1 MLHKALRVAQPLFL
15 IAAIFAIAF
24 FLRSQWAELSA
35 FTWRL
40 DLGWLAASGVLLLA
54 TWALE
59 VGIWQRIMALVGGR
73 ISFLTAVRIWFLSAI
88 VRYIPGNI
96 WQPLSLTVYCMQ
108 RGVRPEATLTS
119 IGLYQAIILLAAA
132 PFAAIYV
139 AVGGGLFSASLS
151 GIAPVLVALLLIPIA
166 VFIAKPG
173 WLSALLNA
181 VLVKLG
187 RQPLEAR
194 LSAPAM
200 LALIAATVVDWLLWG
215 LTFAAFTASIAQID
229 AAQPARLA
237 MLLVISYPIAYAAGF
252 LSFFTPSGFGVR
264 EGAFF
269 FLLTPTLDGAV
280 VTVAALGMRMWTTLG
295 ELLIAAISAPFER
308 THAANRDRTP
318 APELAIDPKPGGKLT

>member
-15 IAAIFAIAF
+15 IVAILTIAL

-40 DLGWLAASGVLLLA
+40 DPGWLTASGILLLI

-59 VGIWQRIMALVGGR
+59 VGIWQRILALVGGR
-73 ISFLTAVRIWFLSAI
+73 ISFLAAVRIWFLSAI

-119 IGLYQAIILLAAA
+119 IGLYQAIILLAAS

-139 AVGGGLFSASLS
+139 AVGGGLFSAPLP
-151 GIAPVLVALLLIPIA
+151 GIAPVLIALLLVPA
-166 VFIAKPG
+166 VIFIAKPD

-181 VLVKLG
+181 VLVRLG
-187 RQPLEAR
+187 RKPLEAR

-200 LALIAATVVDWLLWG
+200 LALIAVTVVDWLLWG

-237 MLLVISYPIAYAAGF
+237 MLLVISYPIAYAVGF

-269 FLLTPTLDGAV
+269 VLLTPALDGGV
-280 VTVAALGMRMWTTLG
+280 VTVAALGMRIWTTLG
-295 ELLIAAISAPFER
+295 ELLIAAVSAPFER
-308 THAANRDRTP
+308 KNAELDRTP
-318 APELAIDPKPGGKLT
+318 APELAIDPEPGGKLT

>member
-119 IGLYQAIILLAAA
+119 IGLYQAIILLAVA
-132 PFAAIYV
+132 PFAALYV
-139 AVGGGLFSASLS
+139 AIGGGLLSASLS
-151 GIAPVLVALLLIPIA
+151 GIAPILIALLLVPVA

-194 LSAPAM
+194 LSAGHAGPDRRHRGR
-200 LALIAATVVDWLLWG
+200 LAAVG
-215 LTFAAFTASIAQID
+215 LTFAAFTASIAQIG

-264 EGAFF
+264 NAFF